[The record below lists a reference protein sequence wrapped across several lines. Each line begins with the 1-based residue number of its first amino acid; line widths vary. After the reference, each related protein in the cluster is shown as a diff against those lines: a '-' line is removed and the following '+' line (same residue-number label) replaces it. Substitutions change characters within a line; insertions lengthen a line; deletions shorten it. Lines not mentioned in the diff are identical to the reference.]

1 MFAMNPDM
9 FIGVLWMILT
19 TICFSLTLTVVR
31 YIGTDMPATQA
42 AFIRFFFGAIMLAP
56 FWLPVMRRLLM
67 DKKNQTSEAVK
78 TESKS
83 LKFFILSGAIHN
95 IAAILWFY
103 ATIHVLIAN
112 VTAIGYSIPLYF
124 TIGAALFFGG
134 NLIQYHLL
142 ALGIGFTEAM

>member
-1 MFAMNPDM
+1 MCSQPRLRLFD
-9 FIGVLWMILT
+9 I
-19 TICFSLTLTVVR
+19 
-31 YIGTDMPATQA
+31 
-42 AFIRFFFGAIMLAP
+42 FFGAIMLAP
-56 FWLPVMRRLLM
+56 LWITVMRRLLM

-112 VTAIGYSIPLYF
+112 VTAIGYSIPLYV
-124 TIGAALFFGG
+124 TIGGSIVFWGEFNTIPSTCARYWVYRG
-134 NLIQYHLL
+134 NVNY
-142 ALGIGFTEAM
+142 